1 MVNGFIQLHRK
12 IIDEWFW
19 NNPKLAHLMVTLILE
34 ANHKSKEVS
43 FDCKKRLVRRGETIR
58 ATRKLESLTGMSRS
72 TISRLLKAHVK
83 VRKLKL
89 LQQKLKW
96 TEFTGNTLVIFVRFF
111 VFGMMLRFGE
121 N

>member
-34 ANHKSKEVS
+34 ANHKSKEV
-43 FDCKKRLVRRGETIR
+43 FFECIKRLVRRGETIR

-72 TISRLLKAHVK
+72 TISRLLKAICKGEEIEIIATKASHI
-83 VRKLKL
+83 R
-89 LQQKLKW
+89 
-96 TEFTGNTLVIFVRFF
+96 I
-111 VFGMMLRFGE
+111 LRYDYFLSSDLDE
-121 N
+121 NWDNETMGYC